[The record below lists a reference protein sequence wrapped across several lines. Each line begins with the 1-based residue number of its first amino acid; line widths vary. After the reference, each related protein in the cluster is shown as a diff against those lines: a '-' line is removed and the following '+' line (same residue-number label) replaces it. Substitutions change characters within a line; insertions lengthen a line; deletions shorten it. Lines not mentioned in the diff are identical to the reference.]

1 MELEKIINFSG
12 SIILEKTMLLH
23 MIKVTRRR
31 KYQHLRL
38 HGWSTT
44 IMTPS
49 SLPSLFYAFDLVN
62 DKQSLIIF
70 LQTTYCRN
78 W

>member
-12 SIILEKTMLLH
+12 SIILKKKMLSH

-31 KYQHLRL
+31 KYQHLSL
-38 HGWSTT
+38 HVWSTT

-62 DKQSLIIF
+62 DKQSLF
-70 LQTTYCRN
+70 FFYQ
-78 W
+78 